1 MEATAARGMAAT
13 TTATAVSA
21 TAAPRPSKRVP
32 RRRQC
37 QYSRESD

>member
-1 MEATAARGMAAT
+1 MEATAARGMASAPT
-13 TTATAVSA
+13 GVSA
-21 TAAPRPSKRVP
+21 AAPAARARKRVP

>member
-1 MEATAARGMAAT
+1 MEATAARGMAT
-13 TTATAVSA
+13 TTTAVSA
-21 TAAPRPSKRVP
+21 SAAARARKRVP